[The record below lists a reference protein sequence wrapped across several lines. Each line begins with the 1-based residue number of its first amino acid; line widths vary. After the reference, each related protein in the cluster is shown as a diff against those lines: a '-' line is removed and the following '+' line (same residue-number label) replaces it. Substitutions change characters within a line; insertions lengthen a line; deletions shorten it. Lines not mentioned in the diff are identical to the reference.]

1 MMNPSDQRTLLVL
14 VTTLVLL
21 LAIAFPIGVAI
32 ATSPQLPFGPYTD
45 HLFLILTIAMIG
57 CAIWTA
63 VRGGQELKR
72 RRKLLRGILF
82 VIYLVVVVIVGLDGI
97 FELFPR
103 LIPQRILANLPFGGG
118 YFFPHGIATH
128 EFRDDLGIKPRP
140 HVSIEIFYV
149 NDLVRYGQI
158 SPIYDYP
165 STHILF
171 ATDAQGFRNKDEA
184 TTADVVALGDSFT
197 ELPYMAVE
205 DIWPSLLAQRTGWRV
220 RNLAVSG
227 YGPLQQAV
235 ILRQW
240 GLAYR
245 PRLVL
250 LAFYEGNDIYD
261 CSEFDSFRKSGLPY
275 FRWVVRRFSKPLDW
289 FKRRPI
295 VAILRLPLLPYQ
307 RIIERRWGEN
317 ARMRPMRRAYFNPV
331 EFEAGGQ
338 RHKIGLFSFNL
349 MLLSAGSEQVRS
361 QAGWP
366 LFKNALGEMK
376 QMCDETSA
384 TLVVVYIP
392 TKERVYLPLLRGRFT
407 PEALH
412 DFVVT
417 HHKEFKTT
425 SPDEY
430 ETTLYTNMD
439 ETGRAVADCC
449 RDLHIVY
456 FDLTPA
462 FRQAAQE
469 GQLIYFAFDS
479 HWNAAG
485 NIIAANEIEQFLRG
499 LTTTATS
506 R

>member
-1 MMNPSDQRTLLVL
+1 
-14 VTTLVLL
+14 
-21 LAIAFPIGVAI
+21 
-32 ATSPQLPFGPYTD
+32 
-45 HLFLILTIAMIG
+45 
-57 CAIWTA
+57 
-63 VRGGQELKR
+63 
-72 RRKLLRGILF
+72 
-82 VIYLVVVVIVGLDGI
+82 
-97 FELFPR
+97 
-103 LIPQRILANLPFGGG
+103 
-118 YFFPHGIATH
+118 
-128 EFRDDLGIKPRP
+128 
-140 HVSIEIFYV
+140 
-149 NDLVRYGQI
+149 
-158 SPIYDYP
+158 
-165 STHILF
+165 
-171 ATDAQGFRNKDEA
+171 
-184 TTADVVALGDSFT
+184 
-197 ELPYMAVE
+197 
-205 DIWPSLLAQRTGWRV
+205 
-220 RNLAVSG
+220 
-227 YGPLQQAV
+227 
-235 ILRQW
+235 
-240 GLAYR
+240 
-245 PRLVL
+245 
-250 LAFYEGNDIYD
+250 
-261 CSEFDSFRKSGLPY
+261 
-275 FRWVVRRFSKPLDW
+275 
-289 FKRRPI
+289 

-307 RIIERRWGEN
+307 RIIERWRGEN
-317 ARMRPMRRAYFNPV
+317 ERMRALRRAYFNPV

-366 LFKNALGEMK
+366 LFKDALGEMK

-417 HHKEFKTT
+417 HQKEFKTASPEEFKTT

-430 ETTLYTNMD
+430 ETTLYANMD

-449 RDLHIVY
+449 RDLHVVC